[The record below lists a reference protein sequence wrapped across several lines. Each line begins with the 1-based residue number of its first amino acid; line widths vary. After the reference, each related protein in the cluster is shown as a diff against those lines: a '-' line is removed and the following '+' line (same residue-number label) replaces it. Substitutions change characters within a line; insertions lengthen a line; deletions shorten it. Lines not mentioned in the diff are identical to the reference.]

1 MCFIRSSPVYRLDH
15 LPSYFSIYHT
25 VCAAASP
32 TVQGQSWAIL
42 TLRHSTCG
50 NLTYFVDRIGGHG
63 TGVCP
68 DRAVIGVLHCVE
80 QYLRHRLRIIVRL
93 PAGRG
98 RQQQRQ
104 CHQCGEATVDVLH
117 AVLPCLSACPSTF
130 IFQYR
135 PYCGCCGFAHGARAM
150 VGNIDV
156 EAFDVWESYGLRTC
170 ADG

>member
-1 MCFIRSSPVYRLDH
+1 MLGHMPDDVRGLVPHPVGDGHVALG
-15 LPSYFSIYHT
+15 
-25 VCAAASP
+25 V
-32 TVQGQSWAIL
+32 
-42 TLRHSTCG
+42 G
-50 NLTYFVDRIGGHG
+50 NLVDVSHMRVAQRCIRFDGLEHIPVRIGGHG

-68 DRAVIGVLHCVE
+68 DRAVIGVLHGVE
-80 QYLRHRLRIIVRL
+80 QHLRHRLRIIVRL

-135 PYCGCCGFAHGARAM
+135 PYCGRCCFVHGARAM